1 MALGLVLMAAHPTA
15 DFLSGDDACQTGFE
29 RLRRLIAPMT
39 VEWLD
44 SKLIEDNQID
54 FLIAMR
60 NIKFIENDYIQ
71 KEPG

>member
-1 MALGLVLMAAHPTA
+1 MAHPTA

-29 RLRRLIAPMT
+29 QLRRLIAPMT

-54 FLIAMR
+54 ISSL
-60 NIKFIENDYIQ
+60 Q
-71 KEPG
+71 